1 MRSAQPWSRLPH
13 LCCSLNTLT
22 SSVIR
27 PWIRPWRNC
36 SQSSL
41 EAPVRLSHVCVASFV
56 VMLVCDSNQ
65 FSFVLALYSAGSH
78 FTPRGPRLTS
88 RDWRGIRPP
97 IDATIVG
104 RVHFTPKPTSPP
116 LAKRRSSRRRRPS
129 RKQRRRQRRGVL
141 DDLFSFDD
149 YFYDSSDVTDDISF
163 VVQDF
168 KRTPMQNVY
177 FFKEGV

>member
-1 MRSAQPWSRLPH
+1 MRSARPSARPPH

-27 PWIRPWRNC
+27 PWRIC

-41 EAPVRLSHVCVASFV
+41 EAPVRLSHVCVASFA
-56 VMLVCDSNQ
+56 VMLDCYSNL
-65 FSFVLALYSAGSH
+65 FSFVLAPYSVGSH

-97 IDATIVG
+97 IDAAIVG
-104 RVHFTPKPTSPP
+104 RVHLTPKPTSPP
-116 LAKRRSSRRRRPS
+116 QVKRRSSRRRRPS
-129 RKQRRRQRRGVL
+129 RKQRRRQSRSVL

-149 YFYDSSDVTDDISF
+149 YFFYDSSDVADDIS
-163 VVQDF
+163 VAMQDF